1 MSPQHD
7 ACPGSHHGMD
17 IQQLLLRLP
26 TPQQRQP
33 DALCP
38 AWLHALLTPVVCGAG
53 QERVP
58 EVLALVFAYLRTLNG
73 PEGVSHRI
81 YEEGQALAA
90 LRFRFADKISPY
102 NLAQGLAGALQLYD
116 DK

>member
-1 MSPQHD
+1 M
-7 ACPGSHHGMD
+7 
-17 IQQLLLRLP
+17 R
-26 TPQQRQP
+26 
-33 DALCP
+33 
-38 AWLHALLTPVVCGAG
+38 GAG
-53 QERVP
+53 QEQVP
-58 EVLALVFAYLRTLNG
+58 EVLALVFAYLRILNG
-73 PEGVSHRI
+73 PEGVSRRI

>member
-1 MSPQHD
+1 
-7 ACPGSHHGMD
+7 MD
-17 IQQLLLRLP
+17 TQQLLLRLP
-26 TPQQRQP
+26 IPQQWQP
-33 DALCP
+33 DGLCP
-38 AWLHALLTPVVCGAG
+38 AWVHALLTPAVSGAG
-53 QERVP
+53 QERVS
-58 EVLALVFAYLRTLNG
+58 EVLALVFAYLHILNG

-102 NLAQGLAGALQLYD
+102 NLALGLAGALQLYD